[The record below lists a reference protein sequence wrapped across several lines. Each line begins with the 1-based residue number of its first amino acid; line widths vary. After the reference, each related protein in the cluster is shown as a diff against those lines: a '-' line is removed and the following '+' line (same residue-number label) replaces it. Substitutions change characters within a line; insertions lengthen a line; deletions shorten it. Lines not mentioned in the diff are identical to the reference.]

1 MSAITLPGAA
11 ILVTG
16 ANGFIGGHLCEHL
29 QQAGAQV
36 RGLVRSLP
44 RATWLADQGI
54 SLIEGGLDEPA
65 VLARAVDG
73 CAAVIHTAAWTG
85 VPDDPALGEAVNVT
99 GAEAV
104 LQAALTAGVARVIH
118 FSSVAVYGVN
128 ASPLIDE
135 TAATPLVGQA
145 YPDSK
150 IRAEAVVRRLAA
162 AGLDTVIVR
171 PASTYGPR
179 GTAWTVGPVEQIKS
193 GRLRLLAGGRG
204 LVNLGYIDN
213 VVQGTLQALTA
224 AAAAGQTYN
233 LCDGQAIPF
242 HEFYGYYARMMGIS
256 RLPSVPAWAGKLVIS
271 PPGRWARRL
280 LGRQATGRWS
290 LHYLQNSSRFAI
302 TKAQRELGYAPT
314 IDVAEGM
321 RRTEAWLRQT
331 GVI

>member
-1 MSAITLPGAA
+1 MSAITLPGAQ

-44 RATWLADQGI
+44 RAAWLADQGI

-135 TAATPLVGQA
+135 TASTPLVGQA

-150 IRAEAVVRRLAA
+150 IHAEAVVRRLAA

-179 GTAWTVGPVEQIKS
+179 GTAWT
-193 GRLRLLAGGRG
+193 
-204 LVNLGYIDN
+204 
-213 VVQGTLQALTA
+213 
-224 AAAAGQTYN
+224 
-233 LCDGQAIPF
+233 
-242 HEFYGYYARMMGIS
+242 
-256 RLPSVPAWAGKLVIS
+256 
-271 PPGRWARRL
+271 
-280 LGRQATGRWS
+280 
-290 LHYLQNSSRFAI
+290 
-302 TKAQRELGYAPT
+302 
-314 IDVAEGM
+314 
-321 RRTEAWLRQT
+321 
-331 GVI
+331 